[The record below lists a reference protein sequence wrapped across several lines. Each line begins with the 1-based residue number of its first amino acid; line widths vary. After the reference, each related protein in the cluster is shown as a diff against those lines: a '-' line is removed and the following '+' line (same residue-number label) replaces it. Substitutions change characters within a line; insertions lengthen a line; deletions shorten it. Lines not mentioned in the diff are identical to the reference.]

1 MSKLG
6 YTWYPKDWGNS
17 EAVFELNL
25 TERGLYRELI
35 DMAMLNDNKT
45 ITNYKVWQRKWDI
58 EFDELAIMLDHLHC
72 LGLLEYK
79 LQDNNEDLPDILF
92 VPSCEP
98 RLKLVRGGKNGGKK
112 SRKSKPIVKPI
123 VKPLVSLD
131 ENNSK
136 PTPNQIERKGKETKL
151 NIKESELHT
160 HESFLIWFKE
170 CRNYINLEY
179 NVKRLSAYDRQLF
192 NVLTEYTKEDFKKAF
207 KNFSSDKYYLDN
219 NLIFPK
225 HFLKEDNFIKYLNQ
239 PIKKELTFSEK
250 IGGKK

>member
-45 ITNYKVWQRKWDI
+45 VLNHKVWSRKFGSSNEEI
-58 EFDELAIMLDHLHC
+58 ETILITLEN
-72 LGLLEYK
+72 LGLI
-79 LQDNNEDLPDILF
+79 QIDFDGSNELF
-92 VPSCEP
+92 IPSCEP

-112 SRKSKPIVKPI
+112 SRKSKPT
-123 VKPLVSLD
+123 VKPLVSLY
-131 ENNSK
+131 ENNDK
-136 PTPNQIERKGKETKL
+136 PTPNQIEKKL
-151 NIKESELHT
+151 NRKEIESEIHT
-160 HESFLIWFKE
+160 HESFLLWFKQ
-170 CRNYINLEY
+170 CRKFIGLEY

-192 NVLTEYTKEDFKKAF
+192 NELKDYTKEDYKTAF

-225 HFLKEDNFIKYLNQ
+225 NFLKEDNFIKYLNQ
-239 PIKKELTFSEK
+239 PITKELTLAQK
-250 IGGKK
+250 LGGKIA